1 MTQDNSKG
9 SKKHFFS
16 MPQEF
21 SKLTDEQM
29 EQFANQL
36 HSQIMDAF
44 GENFAVNDQEKNS
57 NPDQKEKND

>member
-1 MTQDNSKG
+1 MTEDNSKG

-16 MPQEF
+16 MPREF

-44 GENFAVNDQEKNS
+44 GENLAENDQEKNS